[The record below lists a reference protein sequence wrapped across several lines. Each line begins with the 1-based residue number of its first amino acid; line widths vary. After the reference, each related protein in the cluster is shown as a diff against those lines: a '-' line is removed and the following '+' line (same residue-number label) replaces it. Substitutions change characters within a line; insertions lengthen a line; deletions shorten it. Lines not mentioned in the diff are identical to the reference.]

1 MRLMPQN
8 QAGLRAVAA
17 IALGCAFGAFV
28 LVSATSSHPPHTDW
42 DQIYTGARVFFGGG
56 DPYTTVRHDHYP
68 SYYPAYAYGPGFVYE
83 PNYAY
88 LLGRLQYDYVT
99 SPERRYNPGFCRF
112 WAC

>member
-1 MRLMPQN
+1 MGFAM
-8 QAGLRAVAA
+8 
-17 IALGCAFGAFV
+17 
-28 LVSATSSHPPHTDW
+28 ATAT
-42 DQIYTGARVFFGGG
+42 VFFAAGEASADAWDG
-56 DPYTTVRHDHYP
+56 RHVVKRRAPAYHHYYP

>member
-1 MRLMPQN
+1 MGFAMATAAMLFA
-8 QAGLRAVAA
+8 AGEVLADGWDGRHVVKRRAPAY
-17 IALGCAFGAFV
+17 
-28 LVSATSSHPPHTDW
+28 HH
-42 DQIYTGARVFFGGG
+42 
-56 DPYTTVRHDHYP
+56 HYP

-99 SPERRYNPGFCRF
+99 FPERRYNPGFCRF